1 MFVLHGNWSQQ
12 RLHLWAESAVRLE
25 SSEEVEGGAGASHPF
40 GAEGVEVRRLLGQMR
55 IAVEAFEDSRL
66 TLELPSHEGAPLAS
80 PSLAH
85 SIGFAATAERPLE
98 PVLHRFEVATVAVP
112 PAEVISLLA
121 QLDDAEES
129 PELRQGASLC
139 FWCVAGRLA
148 HSLLTHQRFVPMLL
162 ETSVGD
168 LQAAWQPWLVADEAI
183 EQVSVLLRSMPG
195 VARAVV
201 DEHEHDSWEVLDSFL
216 RAAVDAGV
224 RQSLRSERM
233 YEAIE
238 GRDPA
243 ADAHVAWL
251 TGLLDEP
258 DAVASAN
265 GQTTQMVRT
274 VRHWIA
280 QLDEHGADSVFRLCL
295 RLDEPTAPKLGDLQ
309 APDDSVTWQVSFS
322 LQSAEHAAAELPAEE
337 IWAGPTDAVIVDG
350 HRIDQPQE
358 LLLGELG
365 RASRV
370 WPRLEEALAESAP
383 ESILLTTRE
392 AYQFLREFRLLL
404 LESDIAV
411 IQPEWWDNPA
421 ARLGARLLIDSDEK
435 PPEPEAGSP
444 GASSASSS
452 HLGLQALV
460 RYSWQIALGE
470 HVLSLKEFEALA
482 TQGSP
487 LVRAGDKWVE
497 IRPEDMGRAVAF
509 ISENP
514 GGETTVFEAIR
525 LAYASDAGKTGL
537 PVLGLSA
544 RGWVGSLFGDEG
556 GPTRLHM
563 LETPKNF
570 HGELRP
576 YQEKGLS
583 WLAFL
588 DQLGFGAC
596 LADDMGLGKTIQ
608 LLALLLYEREALG
621 MLDDEQG
628 EARRLRNPLK
638 PNLLIVPMSVVSN
651 WLRETNR
658 FAPKLRPLVH
668 HGAERLSGAAF
679 AKAAVDHDLVI
690 TTYALAHRDT
700 AHLQLVDW
708 GRVVLDEA
716 QNVKNPQSKQALAI
730 RAFKADRRIALTGTP
745 VENRLQEL
753 WSIIDFCNPGYLGKL
768 PEFRRRFAIPIE
780 RYRKQDLA
788 AKLRGMVRPFVLRRL
803 KTDPT
808 VIADLPD
815 KIEAKEYVQLT
826 SEQAKLYEQTVEQM
840 LGDVDRSQGIRRR
853 GIVLATLIKLKQICN
868 HPAQLFKQ
876 TAHGTSID
884 SAQLHTGPPPKYSRS
899 GKCIRICEILDE
911 LLAEGDQALVFTQ
924 FRQMGHLLAA
934 MLRHRLDREV
944 LFLHGGVPAK
954 KRQDMI
960 DRFQEKDGSTP
971 IFILSLKAGGFG
983 LNLTAANHVIH
994 FDRWWNPAVE
1004 NQATDRAFRIGQT
1017 QTVFV
1022 HKFICAGTLE
1032 ERIDQ
1037 MIERKMELADN
1048 IVGSG
1053 EDWLTELSTAELR
1066 DLLQLRPEAV
1076 SSDIEEEA

>member
-1 MFVLHGNWSQQ
+1 MFVLHGNWSRQQ
-12 RLHLWAESAVRLE
+12 LHLWAESAARLE
-25 SSEEVEGGAGASHPF
+25 SSEATPASEGPDHPFAVDAGAVRQVLQQLGLPDE
-40 GAEGVEVRRLLGQMR
+40 AAADEVL
-55 IAVEAFEDSRL
+55 D
-66 TLELPSHEGAPLAS
+66 LELPSREGVPLVS

-85 SIGFAATAERPLE
+85 AVGSAASADRSVE
-98 PVLHRFEVATVAVP
+98 PTLRRFRVETLAFP
-112 PAEVISLLA
+112 PAAAIRLLA
-121 QLDDAEES
+121 QFDDAEES
-129 PELRQGASLC
+129 RELRLGASLY

-162 ETSVGD
+162 ETAVGE
-168 LQAAWQPWLVADEAI
+168 LQAAWQPWLVSDEAI
-183 EQVSVLLRSMPG
+183 EQVGVLLRSMPG
-195 VARAVV
+195 AARAVV
-201 DEHEHDSWEVLDSFL
+201 DDHDHDPWEVLDSFL
-216 RAAVDAGV
+216 RAVVDAGV
-224 RQSLRSERM
+224 RESLQAERM
-233 YEAIE
+233 CEAIE
-238 GRDPA
+238 GRDPV

-251 TGLLDEP
+251 TGLLDAQ
-258 DAVASAN
+258 DAVASQN
-265 GQTTQMVRT
+265 GETTQMVRT

-280 QLDEHGADSVFRLCL
+280 QLDEHGADSIFRLCL
-295 RLDEPTAPKLGDLQ
+295 RLHEPAAPKLGDLQ
-309 APDDSVTWQVSFS
+309 APDDSVTWEVSFS
-322 LQSAEHAAAELPAEE
+322 LQSAEHAAAELSAEE

-370 WPRLEEALAESAP
+370 WPRLEEALEESAP
-383 ESILLTTRE
+383 ESISLTTRE

-404 LESDIAV
+404 LESDVAV
-411 IQPEWWDNPA
+411 HQPEWWDNPA
-421 ARLGARLLIDSDEK
+421 ARLGARLIIDSDET
-435 PPEPEAGSP
+435 PPEPEEGSP

-460 RYSWQIALGE
+460 RYSWQIALGD

-525 LAYASDAGKTGL
+525 LAFASDAGKTGL

-556 GPTRLHM
+556 GPSRLRM
-563 LETPKNF
+563 LDTPENF

-621 MLDDEQG
+621 MLDEAQG
-628 EARRLRNPLK
+628 EARRARNPLK
-638 PNLLIVPMSVVSN
+638 PNLLVVPMSVVSN

-679 AKAAVDHDLVI
+679 AKVARDHDLVI
-690 TTYALAHRDT
+690 TTYALAHRDA
-700 AHLQLVDW
+700 AHLQQVEW
-708 GRVVLDEA
+708 GRLVLDEA
-716 QNVKNPQSKQALAI
+716 QNIKNPQSKQATAI
-730 RAFKADRRIALTGTP
+730 RGFKADRRIALTGTP

-788 AKLRGMVRPFVLRRL
+788 SKLRGMVRPFVLRRL

-840 LGDVDRSQGIRRR
+840 LGDVDHSQGIRRR

-868 HPAQLFKQ
+868 
-876 TAHGTSID
+876 
-884 SAQLHTGPPPKYSRS
+884 
-899 GKCIRICEILDE
+899 
-911 LLAEGDQALVFTQ
+911 
-924 FRQMGHLLAA
+924 
-934 MLRHRLDREV
+934 
-944 LFLHGGVPAK
+944 
-954 KRQDMI
+954 
-960 DRFQEKDGSTP
+960 
-971 IFILSLKAGGFG
+971 
-983 LNLTAANHVIH
+983 
-994 FDRWWNPAVE
+994 
-1004 NQATDRAFRIGQT
+1004 
-1017 QTVFV
+1017 
-1022 HKFICAGTLE
+1022 
-1032 ERIDQ
+1032 
-1037 MIERKMELADN
+1037 
-1048 IVGSG
+1048 
-1053 EDWLTELSTAELR
+1053 
-1066 DLLQLRPEAV
+1066 
-1076 SSDIEEEA
+1076 